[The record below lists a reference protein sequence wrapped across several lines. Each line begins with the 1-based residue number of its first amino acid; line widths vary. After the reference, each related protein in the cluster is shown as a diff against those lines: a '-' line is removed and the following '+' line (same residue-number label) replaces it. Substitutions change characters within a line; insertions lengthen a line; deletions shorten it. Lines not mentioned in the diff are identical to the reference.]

1 MTIRTRTISQ
11 IGAGVLAGALLA
23 GGPAWAASGSDSS
36 AGSSGD
42 AMSTSQHGQMTA
54 SMSKMMHDPKM
65 RTEMREMM
73 PDAMSQMSGMGDMTK
88 GSMTTPKK

>member
-1 MTIRTRTISQ
+1 MTTRTRTISQ

-36 AGSSGD
+36 PGSSGD
-42 AMSTSQHGQMTA
+42 TMSTSQHSQMPA
-54 SMSKMMHDPKM
+54 SMS
-65 RTEMREMM
+65 EMREMM